1 LKVYRYP
8 LKAPVNGGDSVLAA
22 EGATEAI
29 DYVMFQ
35 RQQVNY
41 QDNNRKYF
49 GRNLPN
55 NDVEIINRDARVY
68 MAMPK
73 ALQTA
78 YQPQYRQ
85 VDLGVMG
92 VAGIAALTDE
102 NFSAENLTSI
112 VQGAAASGL
121 PEFTTNAIAQSIN
134 ALSGMMGLAGNVD
147 ANAIQALTRGRVF
160 NPFKEQ
166 VFQNMAFRTHNF
178 QFKLFSRDVEEARQV
193 NNILTYFKMGS
204 VPRLTG
210 TDDDAIGDYIGGA
223 TDAEGNPA
231 NLDNPF
237 DNAAAELSRNAR
249 FMSVPDNF
257 AIKFVRMNPD
267 GTFAGEK
274 ENMHFKIHPSVC
286 TGISVNYTPDGQ
298 YTSFKTLG
306 EKQVQVPAIT
316 LALTF
321 TELKLITQ
329 EDIAKGF

>member
-1 LKVYRYP
+1 
-8 LKAPVNGGDSVLAA
+8 
-22 EGATEAI
+22 
-29 DYVMFQ
+29 MFQ

-41 QDNNRKYF
+41 QDNNKKYF

-55 NDVEIINRDARVY
+55 NDVEIINREARVY

-73 ALQTA
+73 ALQTQ

-92 VAGIAALTDE
+92 VAGVAALSDE

-134 ALSGMMGLAGNVD
+134 GLSGMMGLAGNVD
-147 ANAIQALTRGRVF
+147 ANSIQALTRGRVF

-166 VFQNMAFRTHNF
+166 IFQNMSFRTHNF
-178 QFKLFSRDVEEARQV
+178 NFKLFSRNAEEAKQV

-210 TDDDAIGDYIGGA
+210 TDDDTLSDTISKIKNADG
-223 TDAEGNPA
+223 TSA

-237 DNAAAELSRNAR
+237 ENAAADLSRNAR

-257 AIKFVRMNPD
+257 KIKFVRMNPD
-267 GTFAGEK
+267 GQLTGEK

-286 TGISVNYTPDGQ
+286 TGISINYTPDGQ

-329 EDIAKGF
+329 EDISKGY

>member
-1 LKVYRYP
+1 
-8 LKAPVNGGDSVLAA
+8 
-22 EGATEAI
+22 
-29 DYVMFQ
+29 
-35 RQQVNY
+35 
-41 QDNNRKYF
+41 
-49 GRNLPN
+49 
-55 NDVEIINRDARVY
+55 
-68 MAMPK
+68 MPK
-73 ALQTA
+73 ALQTQ

-92 VAGIAALTDE
+92 VAGVAALSDE

-134 ALSGMMGLAGNVD
+134 GLSGMMGLAGNVD
-147 ANAIQALTRGRVF
+147 ANSIQALTRGRVF

-166 VFQNMAFRTHNF
+166 IFQNMSFRTHNF
-178 QFKLFSRDVEEARQV
+178 NFKLFSRSAEEAKQV

-210 TDDDAIGDYIGGA
+210 TDDDTLSDTISGIKNSDG
-223 TDAEGNPA
+223 TSA

-237 DNAAAELSRNAR
+237 ENAAADLSRNAR

-257 AIKFVRMNPD
+257 KIKFVRMNPD
-267 GTFAGEK
+267 GQLTGEK

-286 TGISVNYTPDGQ
+286 TGISINYTPDGQ

-329 EDIAKGF
+329 EDISKGY

>member
-1 LKVYRYP
+1 
-8 LKAPVNGGDSVLAA
+8 
-22 EGATEAI
+22 
-29 DYVMFQ
+29 MFQ

-41 QDNNRKYF
+41 QDNNKKYF

-55 NDVEIINRDARVY
+55 NDVEIINREARVY

-73 ALQTA
+73 ALQTQ

-92 VAGIAALTDE
+92 VAGVAALSDE

-134 ALSGMMGLAGNVD
+134 GLSGMMGLAGNVD
-147 ANAIQALTRGRVF
+147 ANSIQALTRGRVF

-166 VFQNMAFRTHNF
+166 IFQNMSFRTHNF
-178 QFKLFSRDVEEARQV
+178 NFKLFSRSAEEAKQV

-210 TDDDAIGDYIGGA
+210 TDDDTLSDTISGIKNSDG
-223 TDAEGNPA
+223 TSA

-237 DNAAAELSRNAR
+237 ENAAADLSRNAR

-257 AIKFVRMNPD
+257 KIKFVRMNPD
-267 GTFAGEK
+267 GQLTGEK

-286 TGISVNYTPDGQ
+286 TGISINYTPDGQ

-329 EDIAKGF
+329 EDISKGY